1 MTKEIP
7 MTNQPTAQAT
17 LPIRLSGFVI
27 ASTFALRHSSLI
39 LFLFAC
45 LGGGFATARLSAS
58 EPSTFPPPAATHG
71 GASVPAS
78 LPPAPPA
85 ASSAVVSSEVASSA
99 VTNSAPT
106 PNSQLPTPASPPA
119 TRTLDADELT
129 TLLTATLQQE
139 IVKTKGDLELR
150 LTRPWPRLP
159 VPAAPLTLKITEL
172 PATGLSASS
181 IIRFELWAEEQ
192 RGASS
197 EGATSATTPHARHPT
212 PAKKLGEWQA
222 VVQARIWREI
232 WVARTQLKRGEPVAS
247 ADLGRE
253 RRDIIHL
260 REAVAEFSAGEASLE
275 LAEPLG
281 NGAPVL
287 ARSVRLKPVIHR
299 GQLAD
304 AYLEDGALRVSLK
317 VEALEDGAPGQV
329 IRTRNPQTRR
339 DLRGQVLTDQTIRL
353 TL

>member
-1 MTKEIP
+1 M
-7 MTNQPTAQAT
+7 
-17 LPIRLSGFVI
+17 
-27 ASTFALRHSSLI
+27 
-39 LFLFAC
+39 
-45 LGGGFATARLSAS
+45 
-58 EPSTFPPPAATHG
+58 
-71 GASVPAS
+71 
-78 LPPAPPA
+78 
-85 ASSAVVSSEVASSA
+85 
-99 VTNSAPT
+99 
-106 PNSQLPTPASPPA
+106 
-119 TRTLDADELT
+119 
-129 TLLTATLQQE
+129 
-139 IVKTKGDLELR
+139 
-150 LTRPWPRLP
+150 
-159 VPAAPLTLKITEL
+159 PAAPLTLKITEL

-197 EGATSATTPHARHPT
+197 EVATSATTPHARHPT